1 MAQKDKT
8 LGVFQ
13 SVILKLYCVYKL
25 PEDFVKMQILILCVW
40 GEAWD
45 SLFLIS
51 SQVVLLV
58 LVWDCTVIIIA
69 WENLGLSDPSVLL
82 P

>member
-1 MAQKDKT
+1 M
-8 LGVFQ
+8 
-13 SVILKLYCVYKL
+13 SLKLYCIYRL
-25 PEDFVKMQILILCVW
+25 PEDFVKMQIFILCVW
-40 GEAWD
+40 GEAQE

-69 WENLGLSDPSVLL
+69 LENLGLSDPSVLS
-82 P
+82 

>member
-1 MAQKDKT
+1 MR
-8 LGVFQ
+8 
-13 SVILKLYCVYKL
+13 
-25 PEDFVKMQILILCVW
+25 ILILCVW
-40 GEAWD
+40 GKSQE

-69 WENLGLSDPSVLL
+69 LENLGLSDPSALS
-82 P
+82 